1 MRHIHR
7 LMTVSVAGLAVLL
20 AACAPDAPPTTGEEH
35 AATATHVHGVV
46 VDPSGEGF
54 LLGTH
59 EGVYGVAADGEL
71 YAPEGNVA
79 FDAMGFARVG
89 TSLFASGHPGRN
101 TPAEW
106 GDPNL
111 GIIRSDDAAGS
122 WQSIA
127 FAGKRDFHA
136 LTGTLDG
143 TMFGATTDNAALL
156 MSTDL
161 GTAWTQTGAQIRA
174 FALTTDAA
182 SRLVALTPD
191 GVMISDD
198 HGATFSLWE
207 AAPLLVVVA
216 SSPDGNRLA
225 GIDSSERIW
234 TSVAGETTWQQV
246 GTAHGAA
253 DAVAVTD
260 SGALLVVDD
269 SGVTLLPEPSS

>member
-1 MRHIHR
+1 M
-7 LMTVSVAGLAVLL
+7 
-20 AACAPDAPPTTGEEH
+20 
-35 AATATHVHGVV
+35 
-46 VDPSGEGF
+46 
-54 LLGTH
+54 
-59 EGVYGVAADGEL
+59 
-71 YAPEGNVA
+71 
-79 FDAMGFARVG
+79 
-89 TSLFASGHPGRN
+89 
-101 TPAEW
+101 
-106 GDPNL
+106 
-111 GIIRSDDAAGS
+111 
-122 WQSIA
+122 
-127 FAGKRDFHA
+127 
-136 LTGTLDG
+136 
-143 TMFGATTDNAALL
+143 AALL

-161 GTAWTQTGAQIRA
+161 GTTWTQTGAQIRA

-182 SRLVALTPD
+182 RRLVALTPD